1 VGIDLLPLQVILL
14 QNPRFAVLTIDLS
27 RTRIS
32 VYSVGFGYK
41 TKGLLRSNPESNKL
55 LGMKRYNYHICGLL
69 IVALVCFI
77 FSGCQTSSTGASGS
91 TASMAA
97 PSKNAGR
104 LTIQRAANF
113 GTDLSLNVSID
124 GAQVA
129 GLSEGRSYN
138 GTLSAGQ
145 HMLTLTVDPN
155 RGGIP
160 PTTKRLTVQK
170 GQTYSFTAMWSGER
184 LVLR

>member
-1 VGIDLLPLQVILL
+1 
-14 QNPRFAVLTIDLS
+14 
-27 RTRIS
+27 
-32 VYSVGFGYK
+32 
-41 TKGLLRSNPESNKL
+41 
-55 LGMKRYNYHICGLL
+55 
-69 IVALVCFI
+69 
-77 FSGCQTSSTGASGS
+77 
-91 TASMAA
+91 MAA

-138 GTLSAGQ
+138 GTLSAG
-145 HMLTLTVDPN
+145 HHVLTLTVDPN

-160 PTTKRLTVQK
+160 PTTKRLTVQT
-170 GQTYSFTAMWSGER
+170 GQTYSFTAMWSGQR

>member
-1 VGIDLLPLQVILL
+1 
-14 QNPRFAVLTIDLS
+14 
-27 RTRIS
+27 
-32 VYSVGFGYK
+32 
-41 TKGLLRSNPESNKL
+41 
-55 LGMKRYNYHICGLL
+55 MKRQNYLGCGLL
-69 IVALVCFI
+69 IVALAFFT
-77 FSGCQTSSTGASGS
+77 FSGCQTSS

-113 GTDLSLNVSID
+113 GSDLSLNISID

-138 GTLSAGQ
+138 GTLSPGQ
-145 HMLTLTVDPN
+145 HVISLTVDPN
-155 RGGIP
+155 LNGTP
-160 PTTKRLTVQK
+160 PMTKRLTVQA
-170 GQTYSFTAMWSGER
+170 GQTYSFTAMWSGQR

>member
-1 VGIDLLPLQVILL
+1 
-14 QNPRFAVLTIDLS
+14 
-27 RTRIS
+27 
-32 VYSVGFGYK
+32 
-41 TKGLLRSNPESNKL
+41 
-55 LGMKRYNYHICGLL
+55 MKRYNYHICGLL
-69 IVALVCFI
+69 IVALVCFV

-97 PSKNAGR
+97 PSSKNAGR
-104 LTIQRAANF
+104 LMIQRAANF
-113 GTDLSLNVSID
+113 GTDLTLNVSID
-124 GAQVA
+124 GAQVTT
-129 GLSEGRSYN
+129 LVEGRSYN

-145 HMLTLTVDPN
+145 HVLTLTVDPN

-170 GQTYSFTAMWSGER
+170 GQTYSFTAMWSGQR